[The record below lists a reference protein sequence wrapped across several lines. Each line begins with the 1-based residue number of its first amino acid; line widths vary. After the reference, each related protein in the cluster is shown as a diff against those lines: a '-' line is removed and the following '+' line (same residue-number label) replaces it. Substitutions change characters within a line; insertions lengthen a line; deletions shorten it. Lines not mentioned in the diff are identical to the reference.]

1 MDDEN
6 SGSGECSADDFPNSI
21 TCKYVHE
28 TVKALELTNV
38 GTLLIN

>member
-6 SGSGECSADDFPNSI
+6 SGSGDCSADDFPNS
-21 TCKYVHE
+21 CKYVHE
-28 TVKALELTNV
+28 TVKALELTDV